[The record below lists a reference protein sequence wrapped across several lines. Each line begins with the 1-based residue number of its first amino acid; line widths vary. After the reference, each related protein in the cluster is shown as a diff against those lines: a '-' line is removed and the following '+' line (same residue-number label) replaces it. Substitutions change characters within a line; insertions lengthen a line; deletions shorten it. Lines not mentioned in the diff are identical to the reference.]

1 MARYI
6 SLIGYPLKHSFSPDL
21 HQVVLD
27 HYGLDVRYEK
37 WETQAEKLPSV
48 INMLKQPQNL
58 GANVT
63 VPYKEMVL
71 PLIDEVDDLA
81 KLVGAVN
88 TIVNKDEKLSGFNTD
103 VYGFLRALSYDAKF
117 EPAKKRALI
126 LGAGG
131 AARAV
136 SFGLLQEKVSYLAIA
151 NRTQSRA
158 EVLAEFL
165 KSYCIAEGLRV
176 ELAVIPWQDLE
187 LRKVECQ
194 LIVDCTTMGMR
205 YSAEGS
211 KSPLSPD
218 VIMKDVL
225 VYDIVYNPLETP
237 LLKMAREAGAKI
249 LGGLPM
255 LVYQGAA
262 SFKLWTGKEAP
273 VDIMFAVAKK
283 ALLGKSGS

>member
-1 MARYI
+1 
-6 SLIGYPLKHSFSPDL
+6 
-21 HQVVLD
+21 
-27 HYGLDVRYEK
+27 
-37 WETQAEKLPSV
+37 
-48 INMLKQPQNL
+48 
-58 GANVT
+58 
-63 VPYKEMVL
+63 
-71 PLIDEVDDLA
+71 
-81 KLVGAVN
+81 
-88 TIVNKDEKLSGFNTD
+88 
-103 VYGFLRALSYDAKF
+103 
-117 EPAKKRALI
+117 
-126 LGAGG
+126 
-131 AARAV
+131 
-136 SFGLLQEKVSYLAIA
+136 
-151 NRTQSRA
+151 
-158 EVLAEFL
+158 
-165 KSYCIAEGLRV
+165 
-176 ELAVIPWQDLE
+176 
-187 LRKVECQ
+187 
-194 LIVDCTTMGMR
+194 MGMR